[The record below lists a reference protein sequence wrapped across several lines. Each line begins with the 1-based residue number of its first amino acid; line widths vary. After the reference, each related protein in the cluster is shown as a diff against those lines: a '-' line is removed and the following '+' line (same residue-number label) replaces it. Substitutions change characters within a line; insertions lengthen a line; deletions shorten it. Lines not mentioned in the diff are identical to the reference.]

1 MSFSRQV
8 YLEVDGEKDLSLL
21 LKYRNG
27 ESEQD
32 LFEIEVFR
40 STEALWKAKWS
51 VDVARCA
58 YIFDPS
64 SVVGHQSSAC
74 ISQCIGVAVGKG
86 LIECLWAP
94 VATCKRFANASRKR
108 PLACYST
115 LPDALQAACKPG
127 GQKTPRPTSK
137 SWAHQGA
144 APSAA
149 PRSRCDAD
157 RPSTVGAITVT
168 GFAASGLPG
177 GGVLAAV
184 ISTAPHD
191 LGSRGSTVGGWPQ
204 SFRPPYCPAVYSRV
218 IEYYKH
224 IIQR

>member
-32 LFEIEVFR
+32 SFEIEVFR

-51 VDVARCA
+51 VDVAHCA

-86 LIECLWAP
+86 LIACLW
-94 VATCKRFANASRKR
+94 
-108 PLACYST
+108 
-115 LPDALQAACKPG
+115 G
-127 GQKTPRPTSK
+127 
-137 SWAHQGA
+137 
-144 APSAA
+144 
-149 PRSRCDAD
+149 
-157 RPSTVGAITVT
+157 
-168 GFAASGLPG
+168 ASGDLQKIRKCIKEKTT
-177 GGVLAAV
+177 GVLLDAAGCV
-184 ISTAPHD
+184 AGC
-191 LGSRGSTVGGWPQ
+191 L
-204 SFRPPYCPAVYSRV
+204 
-218 IEYYKH
+218 
-224 IIQR
+224 